1 MNIHQEKEIHEFNHI
16 YKELDDLY
24 HEIALKI
31 GISNSAL
38 AILYTVCVLGDGCLQ
53 KDVCQEA
60 YISKQTVNSS
70 VRKLEKNGYLYLEQ
84 GTGRDK
90 HIRLTEMGRRFVKE
104 KIRPVIRMEN
114 EAFLDMEPEERKKF
128 ISLSRKYVD
137 RFRIREK
144 KLLEV
149 LT

>member
-90 HIRLTEMGRRFVKE
+90 HIRLTEMGRRFEKE
-104 KIRPVIRMEN
+104 KNRPVIRMEN

>member
-104 KIRPVIRMEN
+104 KIRPRQ
-114 EAFLDMEPEERKKF
+114 F
-128 ISLSRKYVD
+128 S
-137 RFRIREK
+137 
-144 KLLEV
+144 
-149 LT
+149 

>member
-104 KIRPVIRMEN
+104 KIRPVIQMEN